1 MKILSAV
8 AGLSGLTLI
17 CFACQVKQT
26 EASTAAADTLATDTV
41 VTEAD
46 IDKLVENDTLA
57 NDCVRAEPEPV
68 LKKVVYPNEI
78 FQRQPDGN
86 AVETTDLANN
96 DRLLIYHKGCEYYW
110 LTFRFETSRFQADT
124 TDVPYW
130 MDKAVGFMRDIR
142 KGLDAGVDTDNG
154 TDAIAL
160 LLKEN
165 KTPALSEE
173 IVFQEGSIRSA
184 ATLDRIQKI
193 DDRRYAI
200 EISFFT
206 GPL

>member
-1 MKILSAV
+1 MKIRSAV
-8 AGLSGLTLI
+8 AGLSVLI
-17 CFACQVKQT
+17 LVCFACQVKQKET
-26 EASTAAADTLATDTV
+26 STTTADTLATDTV
-41 VTEAD
+41 VTAAD
-46 IDKLVENDTLA
+46 IANLVENDSVA
-57 NDCVRAEPEPV
+57 NDCVRGEPEPV
-68 LKKVVYPNEI
+68 LKKAVYPNEI
-78 FQRQPDGN
+78 FQRQPDGT
-86 AVETTDLANN
+86 AIESTDLEHN

-142 KGLDAGVDTDNG
+142 KGLDAPIDTDNG
-154 TDAIAL
+154 TDAIAR
-160 LLKEN
+160 LLKEK
-165 KTPALSEE
+165 KTAELTEE
-173 IVFQEGSIRSA
+173 IVFEEGSIRSA
-184 ATLDRIQKI
+184 ATLDRVQKI

>member
-8 AGLSGLTLI
+8 AGLSGLMLV

-26 EASTAAADTLATDTV
+26 ETSTATGDTLVTDTV
-41 VTEAD
+41 VTEGD
-46 IDKLVENDTLA
+46 IANLVENDTTA
-57 NDCVRAEPEPV
+57 NDCVRGEPEPV
-68 LKKVVYPNEI
+68 LKKAVYPNEI
-78 FQRQPDGN
+78 FQRKPDGT
-86 AVETTDLANN
+86 AIESTDLANN
-96 DRLLIYHKGCEYYW
+96 DRLIIHHTGCEYYW
-110 LTFRFETSRFQADT
+110 LTFRFETSRFRADT

-130 MDKAVGFMRDIR
+130 MDKAVGFMRDIH
-142 KGLDAGVDTDNG
+142 KGLDAGVDIDNG
-154 TDAIAL
+154 TEAIAL

-165 KTPALSEE
+165 KVPALSEE

-184 ATLDRIQKI
+184 ATLDRIQKM
-193 DDRRYAI
+193 DDHRYAI

>member
-1 MKILSAV
+1 MKIRSAV
-8 AGLSGLTLI
+8 AGLSGLILV
-17 CFACQVKQT
+17 CFACQVKQKET
-26 EASTAAADTLATDTV
+26 SATTADTLVADTV
-41 VTEAD
+41 VTAAYVAN
-46 IDKLVENDTLA
+46 LVENDTTA

-68 LKKVVYPNEI
+68 LKKASYPNEI
-78 FQRQPDGN
+78 FQRKPDGS
-86 AVETTDLANN
+86 AIESTDLANN
-96 DRLLIYHKGCEYYW
+96 DRLIIYHKGCEYYW

-142 KGLDAGVDTDNG
+142 KGLDAGVDVDNG
-154 TDAIAL
+154 TEAIAL

-165 KTPALSEE
+165 KTAELTEE
-173 IVFQEGSIRSA
+173 IVFEEGSIRSA

>member
-1 MKILSAV
+1 MKILSAI

-26 EASTAAADTLATDTV
+26 ETSTATTDTLANDTAM
-41 VTEAD
+41 TEAD
-46 IDKLVENDTLA
+46 IAELVENDTTA
-57 NDCVRAEPEPV
+57 NDCVRSEPEPV
-68 LKKVVYPNEI
+68 LKKAVYPNET
-78 FQRQPDGN
+78 FQRQPNGN
-86 AVETTDLANN
+86 AIEATDLANN
-96 DRLLIYHKGCEYYW
+96 DRLIIYHKGCEYYW

-154 TDAIAL
+154 TEAIAR
-160 LLKEN
+160 LLKEK
-165 KTPALSEE
+165 KTAELTEE

-193 DDRRYAI
+193 DDGHYAI
-200 EISFFT
+200 ELSFFT